1 MVVNGIEYEVQN
13 GEYEGGTD
21 LDKNTF
27 DELQEN
33 IDDVFTGQESMGSIV
48 VEDIE
53 CKNLFDINTENATS
67 NGTVGITS
75 NQIVLS
81 CSGAWAQTRFKKIK
95 VKQGETYT
103 LSFTVENP
111 SANTVAIAIYKSD
124 NSTKIANIPNYI
136 NTSFSEHLTFTAND
150 TEIVIAFVANN
161 SSTTNTNSVTFSN
174 IQLEKG
180 DTATQFVEHKDF
192 INPLIEDLTSK
203 FIINSENAKISST
216 YQSKILKVG
225 NIVYL
230 KLFLTLINGITTS
243 IDNVNLGKIVAPLIP
258 KIGIV
263 NKCLIGTAT
272 YAGWTFDVPDGQVN
286 INLSGEI
293 VVRNVASTSSQK
305 KYIGIEIM
313 YLV

>member
-1 MVVNGIEYEVQN
+1 MEIFEFKS
-13 GEYEGGTD
+13 
-21 LDKNTF
+21 LP
-27 DELQEN
+27 DETTPLNPPNLKKIQEN
-33 IDDVFTGQESMGSIV
+33 AKKVFDGQESMGSIV
-48 VEDIE
+48 VENIE
-53 CKNLFDINTENATS
+53 CKNLFDINTKNATS
-67 NGTVGITS
+67 NATAEITS

-111 SANTVAIAIYKSD
+111 SANTVAIVIYKSD
-124 NSTKIANIPNYI
+124 NSTKIANTQNYI

-150 TEIVIAFVANN
+150 TEIVIALVANN

-180 DTATQFVEHKDF
+180 NIATQFAEHKDF

-216 YQSKILKVG
+216 YQSRILKIG

-230 KLFLTLINGITTS
+230 KLCLTLINGITAN
-243 IDNVNLGKIVAPLIP
+243 IDTVNLGKVVDPLIP
-258 KIGIV
+258 KVGIV
-263 NKCLIGTAT
+263 NKCLIGTTT
-272 YAGWTFDVPDGQVN
+272 YAGWTFDVADGQVN
-286 INLSGEI
+286 ISSVGEI
-293 VVRNVASTSSQK
+293 TVRNIASTSAQK
-305 KYIGIEIM
+305 KYIVIDVM

>member
-48 VEDIE
+48 VENIE

-124 NSTKIANIPNYI
+124 NSTKIANTQNYI

-150 TEIVIAFVANN
+150 TEIVIALVANN

-180 DTATQFVEHKDF
+180 DTATPFVEHKEF
-192 INPLIEDLTSK
+192 GYTINQLQANIFNLPAR
-203 FIINSENAKISST
+203 IINSNTNVDNLYTECGIKFYNIWESKPIGLPENVWAYGTLIVITNDLSYLNRWTNMQIYITATIQDSATNNNIGIFVRNGLQNWCRISG
-216 YQSKILKVG
+216 SKIEK
-225 NIVYL
+225 
-230 KLFLTLINGITTS
+230 TTS
-243 IDNVNLGKIVAPLIP
+243 
-258 KIGIV
+258 
-263 NKCLIGTAT
+263 
-272 YAGWTFDVPDGQVN
+272 
-286 INLSGEI
+286 
-293 VVRNVASTSSQK
+293 
-305 KYIGIEIM
+305 
-313 YLV
+313 